1 MTRRKCAETFEF
13 SNLRNKLKQNSPL
26 GNMSATAFFIFG
38 VLAAPPQRT
47 SLETDSGETEEEE
60 RADRK
65 GERKAER
72 T

>member
-1 MTRRKCAETFEF
+1 
-13 SNLRNKLKQNSPL
+13 
-26 GNMSATAFFIFG
+26 MSATAFFIFG

-60 RADRK
+60 RAERK